1 MEVYLLNNNR
11 ITGMMIYY
19 YFVCKRK
26 LWYFVNELTMEQYNE
41 DVKLGKILDESSYS
55 KNEKHISIDGVIN
68 IDFVKNFEILH
79 EVKKSRKIEEAG
91 VWQVKYYLYYLK
103 KKGVNI
109 SKGQIDYPVIKR
121 TLTVELEDKDEKVL
135 EEITQ
140 IVESESAPDCYE
152 KNICKKCAY
161 YDLCYV

>member
-1 MEVYLLNNNR
+1 M
-11 ITGMMIYY
+11 
-19 YFVCKRK
+19 
-26 LWYFVNELTMEQYNE
+26 
-41 DVKLGKILDESSYS
+41 
-55 KNEKHISIDGVIN
+55 
-68 IDFVKNFEILH
+68 
-79 EVKKSRKIEEAG
+79 
-91 VWQVKYYLYYLK
+91 WQVKYYLYYLK

-135 EEITQ
+135 ENVIKEITQ